1 MSEPLMLVIA
11 FDVIAATSMLL
22 LDTDTRFGRVLLK
35 WWDWVK
41 VGIETAARKA
51 IPERHASP

>member
-1 MSEPLMLVIA
+1 MLVIA